1 VVFQFQPKEQA
12 KELTD
17 TTDFSRVVLQFLP
30 KEQAKELTDTTTLV
44 AWFFNFYLTFRGQ
57 QRLKLNL
64 HATKVSGIPRTSEQR
79 PFR

>member
-30 KEQAKELTDTTTLV
+30 KEQAKELTDTTDFSRVVLQFLPDVPPT
-44 AWFFNFYLTFRGQ
+44 AKAETE
-57 QRLKLNL
+57 
-64 HATKVSGIPRTSEQR
+64 SPRD
-79 PFR
+79 